1 MEKSTQQIGIVIN
14 SHYIAEQSLPEKEQF
29 VFAYTIKIKNLG
41 TKAAKL
47 LTRHW
52 VITDANGKVEEVH
65 GEGVVG
71 KQPYLNP
78 GEEFQYT
85 SGAILETP
93 VGTMQGN
100 YEMLTSEGIR
110 FEAEIP
116 VFRLSVPNLLH

>member
-1 MEKSTQQIGIVIN
+1 MENSAYQIGINIDT
-14 SHYIAEQSLPEKEQF
+14 HYIEEQSLPEQEQF
-29 VFAYTIKIKNLG
+29 VFAYTIKIKNTG

-52 VITDANGKVEEVH
+52 IITDANGKVEEVH

-78 GEEFQYT
+78 GEEFVYT

-100 YEMLTSEGIR
+100 YEMLSNEGIR
-110 FEAEIP
+110 FDAEIP